1 MRKVAK
7 LKVEADALGINLNID
22 GAPEGILIEYEIL
35 PKVAKAVLAEIL
47 ATSSPGPVGINYFDF
62 LDRVSVT
69 VVFGCRAAVE
79 ALTNRPEIALRLTV
93 TLPLPARL
101 LIPFHLSF

>member
-22 GAPEGILIEYEIL
+22 GAPEGILIEYEIV

-47 ATSSPGPVGINYFDF
+47 DWQQ
-62 LDRVSVT
+62 
-69 VVFGCRAAVE
+69 AAQD
-79 ALTNRPEIALRLTV
+79 
-93 TLPLPARL
+93 
-101 LIPFHLSF
+101 S

>member
-7 LKVEADALGINLNID
+7 LNIEADSLGINLNID

-47 ATSSPGPVGINYFDF
+47 DQVDAG
-62 LDRVSVT
+62 R
-69 VVFGCRAAVE
+69 E
-79 ALTNRPEIALRLTV
+79 E
-93 TLPLPARL
+93 
-101 LIPFHLSF
+101 

>member
-7 LKVEADALGINLNID
+7 LNIEADSLGINLNID

-47 ATSSPGPVGINYFDF
+47 DWQQ
-62 LDRVSVT
+62 
-69 VVFGCRAAVE
+69 AAQD
-79 ALTNRPEIALRLTV
+79 
-93 TLPLPARL
+93 
-101 LIPFHLSF
+101 S